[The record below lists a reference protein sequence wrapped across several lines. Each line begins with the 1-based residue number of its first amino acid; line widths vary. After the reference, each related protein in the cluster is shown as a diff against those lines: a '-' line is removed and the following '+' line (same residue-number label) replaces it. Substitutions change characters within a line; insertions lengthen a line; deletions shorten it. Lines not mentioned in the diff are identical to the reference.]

1 MNHQILLKLKDLY
14 NNNIN
19 ITNYLRNELNQAANN
34 SDIIEIAYDLQSGTY
49 IKNAEQNSE
58 KLIEIQNEYYNL
70 IQPHI
75 SEGDS
80 ILDIG
85 TGELTTLTGLVNL
98 IELNNIEI
106 YAFDISWSRI
116 YKGLEYYNSKVKKNY
131 NLNAFVCDIRQI
143 ALPTKSIDITI
154 SSHALEPNGG
164 NLKMLLKEI
173 FRVSRKCILF
183 EPSYEINSKEG
194 KERMDKLFRAQA
206 ASELECF

>member
-106 YAFDISWSRI
+106 YA
-116 YKGLEYYNSKVKKNY
+116 KVNVTA
-131 NLNAFVCDIRQI
+131 NTPNIAGGIVCESPGVIPI
-143 ALPTKSIDITI
+143 NK
-154 SSHALEPNGG
+154 E
-164 NLKMLLKEI
+164 LLLSEAI
-173 FRVSRKCILF
+173 
-183 EPSYEINSKEG
+183 
-194 KERMDKLFRAQA
+194 KL
-206 ASELECF
+206 L